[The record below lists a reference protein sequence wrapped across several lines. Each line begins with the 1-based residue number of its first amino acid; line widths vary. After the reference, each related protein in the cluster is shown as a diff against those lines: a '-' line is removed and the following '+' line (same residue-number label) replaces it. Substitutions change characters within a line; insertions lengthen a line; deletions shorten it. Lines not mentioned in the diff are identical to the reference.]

1 VVVTSA
7 SVVVVAVGVGAQ
19 SVYFGHWIATGLV
32 FESQLDVL
40 QVTAPGVPD
49 FVSHPVGSSRIHL
62 PVFKVIAIVFVVGVL
77 LVQSVL
83 KWLQYLL
90 CVKNVMPLHF
100 ASSSHDFSHVAR
112 SETAPDDSARKTSPA
127 FISHLLC
134 CVRFIIEMA
143 FAVSFVLSFS
153 HVLLK

>member
-1 VVVTSA
+1 MA
-7 SVVVVAVGVGAQ
+7 VVVVAHAVAVVQ
-19 SVYFGHWIATGLV
+19 CT
-32 FESQLDVL
+32 
-40 QVTAPGVPD
+40 
-49 FVSHPVGSSRIHL
+49 

-77 LVQSVL
+77 LVQPVL

-100 ASSSHDFSHVAR
+100 ASSSHDFLHAAR
-112 SETAPDDSARKTSPA
+112 SETPPEDSVRKTSPA
-127 FISHLLC
+127 FMSHLLC

-153 HVLLK
+153 HMLLK